1 MYCRQHWCI
10 AIECAFGFAIPF
22 LRFFL
27 SLRCAA
33 LGDGPNSLA
42 SLEQW
47 TKAMPDHGEAA
58 VLFAQTLRRA
68 SDTKHADEITATLRR
83 SNALQDNRATLM
95 SPTVENLKELAI
107 PHY

>member
-1 MYCRQHWCI
+1 LYCRQHWCI
-10 AIECAFGFAIPF
+10 AIEFAFGFAIPF
-22 LRFFL
+22 LRFFF

-42 SLEQW
+42 SLKQW

-58 VLFAQTLRRA
+58 VLFGQALRRGR
-68 SDTKHADEITATLRR
+68 DTKRADEIAATLRR
-83 SNALQDNRATLM
+83 RNAMQANRATLM